1 MIFFS
6 ARPRGRFAT
15 FATMRRTR
23 TQKDARKAATVD
35 TLESWYG
42 DAAVRAPAPHAEQ
55 FLAMTEELDRMGAF
69 ASRRATVSDHFLL
82 RRMGE
87 VIVRTTSLDHMDAVH
102 FTASDRAAAIAS
114 GFGRELRLLKEMHL
128 DAEGSAAPR
137 ASRASFADKARRK
150 SIALLG
156 LQRRSK
162 RAHGHLKDDGTSA
175 GFVRGMAATIVDEE
189 IEALKRERRSS
200 VYERRGAGKL
210 SSDEIVEQLKKFK
223 DVRLTAGERLF
234 LWLLGGFEAED
245 RELVQLNRSDNRR
258 SIIGRV

>member
-1 MIFFS
+1 
-6 ARPRGRFAT
+6 
-15 FATMRRTR
+15 
-23 TQKDARKAATVD
+23 
-35 TLESWYG
+35 
-42 DAAVRAPAPHAEQ
+42 
-55 FLAMTEELDRMGAF
+55 
-69 ASRRATVSDHFLL
+69 
-82 RRMGE
+82 
-87 VIVRTTSLDHMDAVH
+87 MDAVH

-128 DAEGSAAPR
+128 DAEGRRR
-137 ASRASFADKARRK
+137 ASRVVRDKARRK

-162 RAHGHLKDDGTSA
+162 RAHGHLKDTAPRPASCAGWRRPSSTRRSRRSSA
-175 GFVRGMAATIVDEE
+175 SG
-189 IEALKRERRSS
+189 SS

>member
-1 MIFFS
+1 M
-6 ARPRGRFAT
+6 RPNA
-15 FATMRRTR
+15 
-23 TQKDARKAATVD
+23 K
-35 TLESWYG
+35 
-42 DAAVRAPAPHAEQ
+42 
-55 FLAMTEELDRMGAF
+55 
-69 ASRRATVSDHFLL
+69 
-82 RRMGE
+82 
-87 VIVRTTSLDHMDAVH
+87 
-102 FTASDRAAAIAS
+102 
-114 GFGRELRLLKEMHL
+114 
-128 DAEGSAAPR
+128 
-137 ASRASFADKARRK
+137 
-150 SIALLG
+150 
-156 LQRRSK
+156 RRSK